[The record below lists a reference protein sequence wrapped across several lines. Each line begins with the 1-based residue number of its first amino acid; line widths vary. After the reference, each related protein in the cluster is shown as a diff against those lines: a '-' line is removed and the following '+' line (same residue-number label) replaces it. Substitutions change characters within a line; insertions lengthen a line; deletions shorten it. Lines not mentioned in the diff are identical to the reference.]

1 MYLPLQE
8 LFCVGLDI
16 SLRALDRPIESGSL
30 LTNAVRREHK
40 VPLEAL
46 VTFVRVGYSADQR
59 EVVDLMAVRLIQ
71 ETQVQ
76 CSTAIVRYL

>member
-1 MYLPLQE
+1 MAL
-8 LFCVGLDI
+8 GI

-30 LTNAVRREHK
+30 LTNAVRHEHR

-46 VTFVRVGYSADQR
+46 VAFVRVSFSADQR
-59 EVVDLMAVRLIQ
+59 EVVDLLAGRLIQ

-76 CSTAIVRYL
+76 YNTAVDVALVKKHLIPILN